1 MPSQWE
7 YQVGP
12 CVGMEMGDQLWMSR
26 YCTLFLVPLLGLE
39 RHSNPNTEPACA
51 MLACPTWLAP
61 GDVLMQQDACLCTA
75 FLSCLSR
82 PCSWRRIIAFHAH
95 CLEHRYCAD
104 YSTLLA
110 PIVVVAPLQGLYT
123 AVPERPTSQL
133 TGCYVRRR
141 YIMLRLGELYNV
153 DFCLDPKPVQ
163 GDWNGTGGHCN
174 FSTTAT
180 RTAPNGFNVIKEH
193 CEKLRK
199 RHALHMAAY
208 GEGELPSHM
217 HSRDCC
223 V

>member
-1 MPSQWE
+1 MPNLYVQCL
-7 YQVGP
+7 YV
-12 CVGMEMGDQLWMSR
+12 QLGLHQAMYRCSKTPFLCTASLSCRSR
-26 YCTLFLVPLLGLE
+26 LPPLWHCSVQALKWNHHDGGCTQRRIHSTVPMLEAVGLE
-39 RHSNPNTEPACA
+39 RNCSAPRAPA
-51 MLACPTWLAP
+51 
-61 GDVLMQQDACLCTA
+61 
-75 FLSCLSR
+75 
-82 PCSWRRIIAFHAH
+82 
-95 CLEHRYCAD
+95 
-104 YSTLLA
+104 
-110 PIVVVAPLQGLYT
+110 
-123 AVPERPTSQL
+123 SQL
-133 TGCYVRRR
+133 TGCYVRHR

-208 GEGELPSHM
+208 GEGMLPSHM
-217 HSRDCC
+217 HSRDRC